1 MENIIYNKGWN
12 LTGFTEN
19 KTLNEIRIYF
29 QDKYIEGS
37 LYSYNNTIGYEN
49 VTDNVEVNKG
59 YWIKL
64 SEEVTVGEPEPEP
77 EPIGPDFAIGPTTN
91 YEPAT
96 GLITLDMLNIGTEQ
110 ATGFQGSDY
119 RRIVEVTQNINESTT
134 VGAYIAGTPITFTQD
149 GVEQTWYVKA
159 QGDYLLELVEFSSE
173 SQNNTEYTAS
183 VAGSTSGLLYY
194 IITSPPQY
202 PDDRLIVKFRGSF
215 VNGNH
220 YMISLDD
227 FIYAQLGDTEE
238 IIDTI
243 DQPTNNCYV
252 FTYEEP
258 IVYYVNF
265 PENQYGIVTFD
276 ELNQGSIIINFRPQE
291 NSGFSYNIG
300 SSGNMLMQVYIKNTL
315 TYSSYEIV
323 NNKLYINENNLG
335 SYIEYKIELSEGK
348 QIHYINNNEIC
359 ITNYDFSTGI
369 NELKLESFID
379 EDGVSVA
386 NYSLRNY
393 SIYNSI
399 TNNTLEFNADSW
411 ENYIDQSIENIDNFP
426 ILPSSSGSLINTKI
440 INQSMFPDPG
450 PIISPPLPQPD
461 SNPDPDVE
469 WPNGPNDTHF
479 SDQWHLNNTGQT
491 NGVAGVDVN
500 ILDCWNLRDNNGDF
514 IRGKNINVAIIDSG
528 VDYTH
533 KDLYNNFKID
543 LSYDTC
549 GSGTNDVYPLGGG
562 SHGTCCACLVGAKG
576 NNDYGTVGTAPNC
589 NIAGIKIFD
598 PNYCSGSDQ
607 SEAFMLTYKKN
618 DTSIYSNSWGPGND
632 GLSLAGPGPL
642 TQQAIKDACETGRQG
657 KGNIYV
663 FSAGNGLLQND
674 NSNKNGY
681 ANNIYTI
688 AVGAINHKGVQSFYS
703 EPGANMLIT
712 APSNGDN
719 VGIVTGDIAG
729 SNGYSNNDITYSFGG
744 TSAAC
749 PIVSGIIALILQAN
763 PNLTWRDVQYIILQS
778 ATKNSR
784 TEESWTNNK
793 SQDPHFVKNET
804 SGEYEYS
811 SQNGYH
817 INHKYGFGLINA
829 TGAVL
834 LAKKWETDNLYVNMS
849 TKIETIFDRPYAIPD
864 YNNSNPEPI
873 ILKINITESI
883 KIEHIE
889 LIVDIDHTFRG
900 DLKIEIT
907 SPSGTNSILVD
918 KHEDPGYNYSD
929 WALSSVRHWGES
941 SLGEWTIVISDL
953 RISNTGTLQNM
964 QLNLYGVN

>member
-173 SQNNTEYTAS
+173 SQNNTEYTAA
-183 VAGSTSGLLYY
+183 VAGSTSGSLYY

-215 VNGNH
+215 VYGNH

-227 FIYAQLGDTEE
+227 FIYAQLGDTDE

-411 ENYIDQSIENIDNFP
+411 GNYIDQSIENIDNFP

-479 SDQWHLNNTGQT
+479 SDQWHLNNTGQS
-491 NGVAGVDVN
+491 GGLRGMDVN
-500 ILDCWNLRDNNGDF
+500 ILDAWNLKDANDDF
-514 IRGKNINVAIIDSG
+514 IRGKGIVVGIVDDG

-533 KDLYNNFKID
+533 NDLYNKFKME
-543 LSYDTC
+543 LSLNVCTQE
-549 GSGTNDVYPLGGG
+549 TNPYPY
-562 SHGTCCACLVGAKG
+562 SNAHGTPCACLVGAQG
-576 NNDYGTVGTAPNC
+576 NNNHGTVGTAPNC
-589 NIAGIKIFD
+589 NISGLKRYDTCNPTDAQLAALLTHKKDKI
-598 PNYCSGSDQ
+598 
-607 SEAFMLTYKKN
+607 
-618 DTSIYSNSWGPGND
+618 SIYSNSWGPSDNGQTL
-632 GLSLAGPGPL
+632 GGAGPL
-642 TQQAIKDACETGRQG
+642 TKRAIRDACENGRQG

-663 FSAGNGLLQND
+663 WAGGNGLIGND
-674 NSNKNGY
+674 NSNKDSYCND
-681 ANNIYTI
+681 IHTI
-688 AVGAINHKGVQSFYS
+688 AVSAIAHTGVQSWFS
-703 EPGANMLIT
+703 EPGANLLIG
-712 APSNGDN
+712 APSNGPSTGTGG
-719 VGIVTGDIAG
+719 GIVTGDVVG
-729 SNGYSNNDITYSFGG
+729 SEGYTDSDITYSFGG
-744 TSAAC
+744 TSASC
-749 PIVSGIIALILQAN
+749 PIVAGIIALILQAN
-763 PNLTWRDVQYIILQS
+763 PILTWRDVQYIVLQS
-778 ATKNSR
+778 ASKNDLSDVD
-784 TEESWTNNK
+784 WTNNI
-793 SQDPHFVKNET
+793 SQDSHFIKNEET
-804 SGEYEYS
+804 NVYEY
-811 SQNGYH
+811 NNETGYH

-834 LAKKWETDNLYVNMS
+834 LAQKWETDNLYVD
-849 TKIETIFDRPYAIPD
+849 TLQTIEHIFDVQIDIPD
-864 YNNSNPEPI
+864 YDNTPEPI
-873 ILKINITESI
+873 INTIDITETI
-883 KIEHIE
+883 KIEHIQ

-907 SPSGTNSILVD
+907 APSGTKSILID
-918 KHEDPGYNYSD
+918 KHSDSNNDYSN
-929 WALSSVRHWGES
+929 WNFSSVRHWGES
-941 SLGEWTIVISDL
+941 SLGIWTITITDL

-964 QLNLYGVN
+964 KLKLYGVN